1 MKILLTM
8 HMPYLPPLG
17 GANKTIRY
25 VAEALALRKHSV
37 MVIVPAFG
45 EPPGGVTEQQ
55 FFDEQEKFSIRSTL
69 NQGAYVFHLNDV
81 EVHAVADAAGVSL
94 YLTSQI
100 EKFQP
105 DYIIVAAEDITQ
117 ILLKASLSV
126 RKCPVIC
133 IAQTPSLLPFGSHSF
148 YPDPQKKSILKQ
160 VDAFVVN
167 SQFLSDYVHQW
178 IDIKAIPI
186 YLPAYGK
193 SPFPNFGN
201 FESGFITLVN
211 PCQFKGISIFIKLA
225 EKLPN
230 FEFAAVPTWGT
241 TYQDRVLLE
250 RNSNISLL
258 EPSSDFDQI
267 LSQTRILLVPSL
279 WLENIPLVIIEAM
292 LRGIPVISS
301 NVGGIEEVNLG
312 TGFMV
317 AVKPIERVTHSFNQN
332 KTIIPLVPDQEI
344 KPWYDAVLQLL
355 SNREL
360 YYQQSNLVRSASYQF
375 VSQIKI
381 ESFEDFLRSN
391 FGQLT
396 IWD

>member
-1 MKILLTM
+1 MKLLFTM

-25 VAEALALRKHSV
+25 VGEALALRKHSV
-37 MVIVPAFG
+37 VVIVPAFG
-45 EPPGGVTEQQ
+45 DPPGGVTEQQ
-55 FFDEQEKFSIRSTL
+55 FFYEQEKFGIRSTF
-69 NQGAYVFHLNDV
+69 NQEAYVFHLNDV
-81 EVHAVADAAGVSL
+81 EVHAVADVARVSL

-100 EKFQP
+100 EKFEP

-117 ILLKASLSV
+117 VLLKASLSIS
-126 RKCPVIC
+126 KCPVIC

-148 YPDPQKKSILKQ
+148 YPDPQKTSILKQ

-193 SPFPNFGN
+193 PPFPNFGN

-211 PCQFKGISIFIKLA
+211 PCKFKGISIFIELA
-225 EKLPN
+225 DKLPN
-230 FEFAAVPTWGT
+230 FKFAAVPTWGT
-241 TYQDRVLLE
+241 TYQERVLLE
-250 RNSNISLL
+250 GLSNIFLL

-301 NVGGIEEVNLG
+301 NVGGIEEINLG
-312 TGFMV
+312 TGFMLP
-317 AVKPIERVTHSFNQN
+317 VKPIERVTQNFNQN
-332 KTIIPLVPDQEI
+332 QTIIPLVPNQDIQ
-344 KPWYDAVLQLL
+344 PWYDAVVQLL

-360 YYQQSNLVRSASYQF
+360 YYQQSNLVRNAANQF

-381 ESFEDFLRSN
+381 ENFEYFLGDGLLN
-391 FGQLT
+391 N
-396 IWD
+396 

>member
-1 MKILLTM
+1 MKLLFTM

-25 VAEALALRKHSV
+25 LAEALALRKHSV
-37 MVIVPAFG
+37 VVIVPAFG

-81 EVHAVADAAGVSL
+81 EVHAVADAAGVSI

-100 EKFQP
+100 DKFQP
-105 DYIIVAAEDITQ
+105 DYIIVAAEDITH

-148 YPDPQKKSILKQ
+148 YPDPQKTSILKQ

-167 SQFLSDYVHQW
+167 SHFLSDYVHQC

-186 YLPAYGK
+186 YLPAYGQP
-193 SPFPNFGN
+193 PFPNFGN

-211 PCQFKGISIFIKLA
+211 PCQFKGISIFIELA
-225 EKLPN
+225 DKLPD
-230 FEFAAVPTWGT
+230 FQFAAVPTWGT
-241 TYQDRVLLE
+241 TYQERVLLQA
-250 RNSNISLL
+250 NSNISIL

-301 NVGGIEEVNLG
+301 NVGGIEEINLG
-312 TGFMV
+312 TGFMLPV
-317 AVKPIERVTHSFNQN
+317 EPIERVTHSFNQN
-332 KTIIPLVPDQEI
+332 KTIIPLVPSQEI
-344 KPWYDAVLQLL
+344 QPWCNSVLKLM

-360 YYQQSNLVRSASYQF
+360 YYQQSNLVRSAANQF

-381 ESFEDFLRSN
+381 DYFEDFIRSIV
-391 FGQLT
+391 F
-396 IWD
+396 D

>member
-1 MKILLTM
+1 MKLLFTM

-37 MVIVPAFG
+37 VVIVPAFG
-45 EPPGGVTEQQ
+45 ESPGGVTEEQ
-55 FFDEQEKFSIRSTL
+55 FFDEQEKFGIRSTL

-81 EVHAVADAAGVSL
+81 EIHAVADTAQVRL
-94 YLTSQI
+94 YLTTQI
-100 EKFQP
+100 AKFEP

-133 IAQTPSLLPFGSHSF
+133 LAQTPSLLPFGSHSF
-148 YPDPQKKSILKQ
+148 YPDTQKVSILKQ
-160 VDAFVVN
+160 VDALVVN

-193 SPFPNFGN
+193 PPFPNFGN
-201 FESGFITLVN
+201 FDSGFITLVN
-211 PCQFKGISIFIKLA
+211 PCLFKGISIFTALA
-225 EKLPN
+225 EKLPD

-241 TYQDRVLLE
+241 TDRERVLLKAI
-250 RNSNISLL
+250 SNISVL
-258 EPSSDFDQI
+258 EPFSDFDKI
-267 LSQTRILLVPSL
+267 LSKTRILLVPSL

-301 NVGGIEEVNLG
+301 NVGGIEEINLG
-312 TGFMV
+312 TGFMLP
-317 AVKPIERVTHSFNQN
+317 VKPIERVTHNFNQN
-332 KTIIPLVPDQEI
+332 QTIIPIVSNQDIQ
-344 KPWYDAVLQLL
+344 PWYDAVVQLL
-355 SNREL
+355 SNQEL
-360 YYQQSNLVRSASYQF
+360 YYQQSNLVRNAANQF

-381 ESFEDFLRSN
+381 KNFEKILRDIVLNS
-391 FGQLT
+391 
-396 IWD
+396 

>member
-1 MKILLTM
+1 MKLLFTM
-8 HMPYLPPLG
+8 HMPYLPALG

-25 VAEALALRKHSV
+25 LAEALALRKHSV
-37 MVIVPAFG
+37 VVIVPAFG

-55 FFDEQEKFSIRSTL
+55 FFDEQEKFGIRSTL
-69 NQGAYVFHLNDV
+69 NQEVYIFHLNDV
-81 EVHAVADAAGVSL
+81 EVHAVADATRVSL
-94 YLTSQI
+94 YLTSLI
-100 EKFQP
+100 DKFQP

-117 ILLKASLSV
+117 VLLKTSLSV

-148 YPDPQKKSILKQ
+148 YPDPQKTSILKQ

-167 SQFLSDYVHQW
+167 SQFLCDYVHHW

-211 PCQFKGISIFIKLA
+211 PCQFKGISIFIKIA
-225 EKLPN
+225 ENLPN

-250 RNSNISLL
+250 RISNISLL

-279 WLENIPLVIIEAM
+279 
-292 LRGIPVISS
+292 
-301 NVGGIEEVNLG
+301 
-312 TGFMV
+312 
-317 AVKPIERVTHSFNQN
+317 
-332 KTIIPLVPDQEI
+332 
-344 KPWYDAVLQLL
+344 
-355 SNREL
+355 
-360 YYQQSNLVRSASYQF
+360 
-375 VSQIKI
+375 
-381 ESFEDFLRSN
+381 
-391 FGQLT
+391 
-396 IWD
+396 